1 MADDYA
7 RYALSQRAAL
17 EETFPEVLA
26 AARQQLGESVLRAGR
41 VEATRQRLLSTGMLP
56 ERVDALMAAWEAEA
70 GRRGLPEGR
79 RYADEIG
86 WEWMVAQRG
95 R

>member
-1 MADDYA
+1 MARRSDPTRID
-7 RYALSQRAAL
+7 
-17 EETFPEVLA
+17 
-26 AARQQLGESVLRAGR
+26 AARR
-41 VEATRQRLLSTGMLP
+41 EATRQRLLSTGMLSH
-56 ERVDALMAAWEAEA
+56 RVDALLAAWETEA
-70 GRRGLPEGR
+70 GRRGLPEAR

>member
-1 MADDYA
+1 MA
-7 RYALSQRAAL
+7 RRADPTRIDA
-17 EETFPEVLA
+17 V
-26 AARQQLGESVLRAGR
+26 RR
-41 VEATRQRLLSTGMLP
+41 EATHQRLLSTGMLP
-56 ERVDALMAAWEAEA
+56 GRVDALMAAWESEA
-70 GRRGLPEGR
+70 SRRGLPADR